1 MRQTQPSVP
10 CVSVIMAVRDGDRW
24 LLEAVESV
32 LAQSQSALELIV
44 VDDGS
49 TDRTPVLLEV
59 MSERDRRIRV
69 FRQPPLGLAGAL
81 NRGLAEARAP
91 FVARLDADDVA
102 HAARLER
109 QLAVLEARPEV
120 GVLGSWALEID
131 GAGRSIGVRAP
142 PADHAAL
149 QLLLAK
155 GNPFVHSSVMA
166 RTELL
171 RRLGGYRGAFEGA
184 EDYDLW
190 LRASEVTELANL
202 PEPLVSYRRHPG
214 GVSCRGGLRQA
225 FSVRLAQRAAAAR
238 HLRQDDPADGLD
250 GPPDW
255 RRALGEGVFYAD
267 DVALYRWLDTAAEE
281 SAPEDPAQGAALI
294 ERAGELTHAERR
306 LAARALLAR
315 MRSRNR
321 LESGPARDLLL
332 RLCRERPSTVL
343 RAAWSL
349 RA

>member
-1 MRQTQPSVP
+1 
-10 CVSVIMAVRDGDRW
+10 MAVRDGERW

-32 LAQSQSALELIV
+32 LAQSESALELIII
-44 VDDGS
+44 DDGS
-49 TDRTPVLLEV
+49 TDRTPMLLDALA
-59 MSERDRRIRV
+59 ERDRRIRV
-69 FRQPPLGLAGAL
+69 FRQPPLGLAAAL
-81 NRGLAEARAP
+81 NRGVSGARAP
-91 FVARLDADDVA
+91 LVARLDADDLA
-102 HAARLER
+102 HGTRLER
-109 QLAVLEARPEV
+109 QVAVLEARPEV
-120 GVLGSWALEID
+120 GILGSWALEINS
-131 GAGRSIGVRAP
+131 AGRSVGMREP

-149 QLLLAK
+149 QRLLAK
-155 GNPFVHSSVMA
+155 GNPFVHSSVTA
-166 RTELL
+166 RTGLL

-190 LRASEVTELANL
+190 LRASEVAELANL
-202 PEPLVSYRRHPG
+202 PEPLVSYRRHSG
-214 GVSCRGGLRQA
+214 GVSCRSGLRQA

-238 HLRQDDPADGLD
+238 HLRQDDPADRLD

-255 RRALGEGVFYAD
+255 RRGLAEGVFYAD
-267 DVALYRWLDTAAEE
+267 DVALYRWLDTAAEPAAHE
-281 SAPEDPAQGAALI
+281 GPAQGAALI

-321 LESGPARDLLL
+321 SESGSARGLLL
-332 RLCRERPSTVL
+332 RLCRERPSAVL

>member
-1 MRQTQPSVP
+1 MRPTQPSAP
-10 CVSVIMAVRDGDRW
+10 RVSVVMAVRDGDRW
-24 LLEAVESV
+24 LPEAVESV
-32 LAQSQSALELIV
+32 LAQSESALELIV
-44 VDDGS
+44 IDDGS
-49 TDRTPVLLEV
+49 TDRTPLLLDAL
-59 MSERDRRIRV
+59 SGRDRRIRV
-69 FRQPPLGLAGAL
+69 FRQPPVGLAAAL
-81 NRGLAEARAP
+81 NRGLAEAHAP
-91 FVARLDADDVA
+91 FVARLDADDLA
-102 HAARLER
+102 CATRLER
-109 QLAVLEARPEV
+109 QAAVLEARPQI
-120 GVLGSWALEID
+120 GILGSWALEID
-131 GAGRSIGVRAP
+131 GAGRQVGMREP

-149 QLLLAK
+149 QRLLAK

-166 RTELL
+166 RTDLL
-171 RRLGGYRGAFEGA
+171 RRLGGYRAAFEGA

-190 LRASEVTELANL
+190 LRASEVAELANV

-238 HLRQDDPADGLD
+238 HLRQDDPADRLD

-267 DVALYRWLDTAAEE
+267 DVALYRWLDTAVEE
-281 SAPEDPAQGAALI
+281 SAQEGPSHGAALI
-294 ERAGELTHAERR
+294 ERAGELTHAERQ

-315 MRSRNR
+315 MRSRDR
-321 LESGPARDLLL
+321 SESGSARDLLL
-332 RLCRERPSTVL
+332 RLCRERPSAVL